1 MKQLTDVD
9 SQLEDLIGEFI
20 EGSGTF
26 VIPQA
31 FSPTQIA
38 TARQIIMSESDANAN
53 TATHFQ
59 GAAEDKIA
67 LQRRVWNLLNKGS
80 VFSEMVQHPDVVA
93 VTSALLGSAF
103 KLGSI
108 AANRLLPGGP
118 GQEPHIDYPYWDFHK
133 REEFPARMN
142 SSFPLNLQATILLDD
157 FTPENGATA
166 YMPGSQ
172 ANLFY
177 PDDRDTFFANCS
189 RMTGKAG
196 DCIIFNGMVHHCAMP
211 NTSDADRTAV
221 LIEYLPKF
229 VIQLEDQA
237 NGVSLEI
244 IESASPL
251 LRQLI
256 GVDYKF
262 PELLEQADAG
272 NTEGRLADS
281 EA

>member
-1 MKQLTDVD
+1 MKQITDVQ
-9 SQLEDLIGEFI
+9 SQLEDLVNEFI
-20 EGSGTF
+20 DGPGAI
-26 VIPQA
+26 VLPQVFNNRQVA
-31 FSPTQIA
+31 Q
-38 TARQIIMSESDANAN
+38 AREIIMAESDAHVD

-59 GAAEDKIA
+59 GAADDKIA
-67 LQRRVWNLLNKGS
+67 LQRRVWNLLNKGP

-93 VTSALLGSAF
+93 ITSALLGSAF

-157 FTPENGATA
+157 FTDENGATA

-177 PDDRDTFFANCS
+177 PDDAKTFLAGCS

-196 DCIIFNGMVHHCAMP
+196 DCVIFNGMVHHCAMP
-211 NTSDADRTAV
+211 NNSDSDRTAV

-229 VIQLEDQA
+229 VIQLEDQI
-237 NGVSLEI
+237 NGVSPEI

-262 PELLEQADAG
+262 PELLEQSNIG
-272 NTEGRLADS
+272 NTEGRNAQA